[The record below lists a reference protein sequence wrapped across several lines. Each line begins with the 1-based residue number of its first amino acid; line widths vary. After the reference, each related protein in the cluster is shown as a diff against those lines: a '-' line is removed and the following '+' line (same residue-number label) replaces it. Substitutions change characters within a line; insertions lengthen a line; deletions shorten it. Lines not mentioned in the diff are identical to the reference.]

1 MDGRGARVIEPGLSV
16 VEEIE
21 VGMGE
26 IGVGIGAIVTLLP
39 GARGVCACVACVSF
53 VTFIIAGVWRGR
65 IIIVVVCSMGI
76 DEMLFS
82 AECRRTLL

>member
-1 MDGRGARVIEPGLSV
+1 MDGRGARVIEPSLSV
-16 VEEIE
+16 LEEIE

-26 IGVGIGAIVTLLP
+26 IGVGIGAITLLP
-39 GARGVCACVACVSF
+39 GARGVCACVACVNV

-65 IIIVVVCSMGI
+65 IIIVVVCIMGI